1 MRAGGTEESVVCSSG
16 DFSIEQINW
25 LVSQFPFMAKGQGYP
40 TRPGFIHRQV
50 AYRGLGL
57 GRAGRDGERAVQQ
70 VEDRIAVLAGVIAG
84 GQEHPDMSRLP
95 QRLGG

>member
-1 MRAGGTEESVVCSSG
+1 MRAAWAEESVVCSSG
-16 DFSIEQINW
+16 VFSIEQTNW

-50 AYRGLGL
+50 AYRGLGP
-57 GRAGRDGERAVQQ
+57 GRAEDG
-70 VEDRIAVLAGVIAG
+70 IAVLAGVVA

-95 QRLGG
+95 QRRGG